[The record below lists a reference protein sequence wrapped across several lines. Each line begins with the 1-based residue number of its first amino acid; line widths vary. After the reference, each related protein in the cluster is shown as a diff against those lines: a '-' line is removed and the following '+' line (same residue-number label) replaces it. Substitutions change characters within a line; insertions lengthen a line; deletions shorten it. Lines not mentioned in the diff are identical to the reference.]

1 MTQNQLLKEVAACN
15 VQGREIYV
23 YIQQQKGRSSI
34 QNLHHPPKLP
44 SKTQYSVKSLDGN
57 VNVWINY
64 ANERSSS
71 LRENGLEPAGSREK
85 YKQPQTKARHLG
97 ENKINTNTNINT
109 EKILFRHGAW

>member
-1 MTQNQLLKEVAACN
+1 MCKVEKYMYTYNNKKVGKIFKTFTTLQN
-15 VQGREIYV
+15 YP
-23 YIQQQKGRSSI
+23 QKR
-34 QNLHHPPKLP
+34 NTPYDK
-44 SKTQYSVKSLDGN
+44 KSLDGN

-97 ENKINTNTNINT
+97 ENRIKRNTNTNINT